1 MTGRRILALVLWL
14 GMTAAILLVTL
25 GPVRQRLVGSEA
37 TYGVLSPS
45 EWLDPATWS
54 SGTAFEFTLNLIMF
68 VPWGILA
75 VLALGARRW
84 WLAVL
89 LGVALTLSIEILQI
103 PSPRISDPR
112 DLVANSIGALFGIVI
127 GMLALAPG
135 AIARRKQTAR
145 LRLAA

>member
-1 MTGRRILALVLWL
+1 MTGRRILATVLWVVV
-14 GMTAAILLVTL
+14 TAVILVITL

-45 EWLDPATWS
+45 EWLDPGTWS
-54 SGTAFEFTLNLIMF
+54 SGTAFEFALNLIMF

-84 WLAVL
+84 WLAAF
-89 LGVALTLSIEILQI
+89 LGIALTLAIEIAQI
-103 PSPRISDPR
+103 PLPRISDPR
-112 DLVANSIGALFGIVI
+112 DLVANSLGALLGIVI

-135 AIARRKQTAR
+135 AIARRQRAAR

>member
-1 MTGRRILALVLWL
+1 MTGRRILATVLWVVV
-14 GMTAAILLVTL
+14 TAAILLVTL

-68 VPWGILA
+68 VPWGVLA

-84 WLAVL
+84 WLAAF
-89 LGVALTLSIEILQI
+89 LGIALTLAIEIAQI

-112 DLVANSIGALFGIVI
+112 DLVANSIGALFGIMI

-135 AIARRKQTAR
+135 AIARRQRTAR

>member
-1 MTGRRILALVLWL
+1 MTGRRILAIVLWL

-25 GPVRQRLVGSEA
+25 GPVPQRLVGSEA
-37 TYGVLSPS
+37 PLGVLSLS
-45 EWLDPATWS
+45 EWLDPTTWS
-54 SGTAFEFTLNLIMF
+54 QGRAYEFGLNLIMF
-68 VPWGILA
+68 VPWGVLA

-135 AIARRKQTAR
+135 AIARRRQTAR

>member
-1 MTGRRILALVLWL
+1 MSASRIVAAVLWVAL
-14 GMTAAILLVTL
+14 TAVILLVTL

-54 SGTAFEFTLNLIMF
+54 RGSTFEFGLNLLMF
-68 VPWGILA
+68 VPWGALA
-75 VLALGARRW
+75 VFALGARRW
-84 WLAVL
+84 WLAAI
-89 LGVALTLSIEILQI
+89 LGVALTLAIEIAQI

-112 DLVANSIGALFGIVI
+112 DLVANSIGAFIGIV
-127 GMLALAPG
+127 LAAVALAPG
-135 AIARRKQTAR
+135 EIARRRRAAR

>member
-1 MTGRRILALVLWL
+1 MTGRRMLATVLWVVV
-14 GMTAAILLVTL
+14 TAVILVITL

-75 VLALGARRW
+75 VLALGPRRW
-84 WLAVL
+84 WLAAF
-89 LGVALTLSIEILQI
+89 LGIALTLAIEIAQI
-103 PSPRISDPR
+103 PLPRISDPR

-135 AIARRKQTAR
+135 AIARRQQAAR